1 VATFSLVQT
10 NCLPKSVVSVINTSK
25 RTHGEPSRDRVLV
38 RQATAQDA
46 GALLALKRALDRETS
61 FMLLEPDERLT
72 TEVEVAEQLRTVAAR
87 PNSNVLVADS
97 GGELV
102 GYVEAIGGGVRRNQ
116 HTAYVVIGVRQLHAG
131 QGIGRRLLTELECWA
146 RANGVLR
153 LELTVMTHNEQAVGL
168 YRKMGYR
175 VEGTRQAALLVENAL
190 VDELWMAKLLK

>member
-1 VATFSLVQT
+1 VPAGDA
-10 NCLPKSVVSVINTSK
+10 P
-25 RTHGEPSRDRVLV
+25 GEQSRDRVLV

-102 GYVEAIGGGVRRNQ
+102 GYVEAIGGGVRRNR
-116 HTAYVVIGVRQLHAG
+116 HTAGVVIGVRQLHAG

-153 LELTVMTHNEQAVGL
+153 LELTVMTHNERAVGL